1 MMPADYDYDDDRM
14 AALRSIVSAR
24 NALRHAKETLRRDV
38 GVVVVTDNK
47 DDRNSGTAARQ
58 HHEVEKSF
66 RRVRR
71 ETKRAREEALRR
83 AVKTLRK
90 ARVEEELAVKTSTA
104 VTREILGEVARGVAD
119 DSRTR
124 AFEGLASERGGVKA
138 YAEMQRVVD
147 EERRRISHLCGEIMS
162 TCEGMMEGLPR
173 DVEDVE
179 RVASGC
185 REALDA
191 WSYERARIV
200 EEDVR
205 AEEMRLRLE
214 RDALAR
220 RIDDVRALVDSV
232 IDGRLNL

>member
-1 MMPADYDYDDDRM
+1 MPAGNTDDDDRM

-38 GVVVVTDNK
+38 GVVVVTDNNNNK
-47 DDRNSGTAARQ
+47 DDDRNPGTAAR
-58 HHEVEKSF
+58 SF

-71 ETKRAREEALRR
+71 ETKRGREEALRR
-83 AVKTLRK
+83 AMKTMRK

-119 DSRTR
+119 DSRIR
-124 AFEGLASERGGVKA
+124 AFEGLANERGGVKA
-138 YAEMQRVVD
+138 YEEMQRGVD
-147 EERRRISHLCGEIMS
+147 EERRRISDLCGEIMS

-214 RDALAR
+214 RDALTR

>member
-1 MMPADYDYDDDRM
+1 MPPDYNFDDDRM
-14 AALRSIVSAR
+14 AALRSVVHAR
-24 NALRHAKETLRRDV
+24 NALRRAKETLRRDV
-38 GVVVVTDNK
+38 GVAVVTDNK
-47 DDRNSGTAARQ
+47 DDRNPGTARQ
-58 HHEVEKSF
+58 REVEKSF

-83 AVKTLRK
+83 AMKTMRK
-90 ARVEEELAVKTSTA
+90 ARVEEERAVKTSTA
-104 VTREILGEVARGVAD
+104 VTREILGEVARGIAD
-119 DSRTR
+119 DSRIC
-124 AFEGLASERGGVKA
+124 AFDGLANERGGMKA
-138 YAEMQRVVD
+138 YEEMQRVVD
-147 EERRRISHLCGEIMS
+147 EERKRILDLCGEIMS
-162 TCEGMMEGLPR
+162 MCEGMMEGLPR

-191 WSYERARIV
+191 WSFERARIV

-205 AEEMRLRLE
+205 AGMAEEMRLE

>member
-1 MMPADYDYDDDRM
+1 MPAGNTDDDDRM

-38 GVVVVTDNK
+38 GVVVVTDNNNNK
-47 DDRNSGTAARQ
+47 DDDRNPGTAA
-58 HHEVEKSF
+58 KSF

-71 ETKRAREEALRR
+71 ETKRGREEALRR
-83 AVKTLRK
+83 AMKTMRK

-119 DSRTR
+119 DSRIR
-124 AFEGLASERGGVKA
+124 AFEGLANERGGVKA
-138 YAEMQRVVD
+138 YEEMQRGVD
-147 EERRRISHLCGEIMS
+147 EERRRISDLCGEIMS

-214 RDALAR
+214 RDALTR

>member
-1 MMPADYDYDDDRM
+1 MMMPGDYTEQHDDRT
-14 AALRSIVSAR
+14 AALRSIVRAR

-38 GVVVVTDNK
+38 GVVVVTDNNNK
-47 DDRNSGTAARQ
+47 DDARNPGTAA
-58 HHEVEKSF
+58 KSF
-66 RRVRR
+66 RRARR
-71 ETKRAREEALRR
+71 ETKRRREEALRR
-83 AVKTLRK
+83 AMKTMRK

-104 VTREILGEVARGVAD
+104 VTREILGEVARGIAD
-119 DSRTR
+119 DSRIR
-124 AFEGLASERGGVKA
+124 AFEEMANERGGVKA
-138 YAEMQRVVD
+138 YEEMQRGVD
-147 EERRRISHLCGEIMS
+147 EERRRISDLCGEIMS

-191 WSYERARIV
+191 WSYERGRIV

-205 AEEMRLRLE
+205 AEEMRLRME

>member
-1 MMPADYDYDDDRM
+1 MPAGNTDDDDRM

-38 GVVVVTDNK
+38 GVVVVTDDNNK
-47 DDRNSGTAARQ
+47 VDDRNPGTAA
-58 HHEVEKSF
+58 KSF

-71 ETKRAREEALRR
+71 ETKRGREEALRR
-83 AVKTLRK
+83 AMKTMRK

-119 DSRTR
+119 DSRIR
-124 AFEGLASERGGVKA
+124 AFEGLANERGGVKA
-138 YAEMQRVVD
+138 YEEMQRGVD
-147 EERRRISHLCGEIMS
+147 EERRRISDLCGEIMS

>member
-1 MMPADYDYDDDRM
+1 MPAGNTDDDDRM

-38 GVVVVTDNK
+38 GVVVVTDNNNNNK
-47 DDRNSGTAARQ
+47 DDDRNPGTAA
-58 HHEVEKSF
+58 KSF

-71 ETKRAREEALRR
+71 ETKRGREEALRR
-83 AVKTLRK
+83 AMKTMRK

-119 DSRTR
+119 DSRIR
-124 AFEGLASERGGVKA
+124 AFEGLANERGGVMA
-138 YAEMQRVVD
+138 YEEMQRGVD
-147 EERRRISHLCGEIMS
+147 EERRRISDLCGEIMS

-214 RDALAR
+214 RDALTR

>member
-1 MMPADYDYDDDRM
+1 MPAGNTDDDDRM

-38 GVVVVTDNK
+38 GVVVVTDNNNNNK
-47 DDRNSGTAARQ
+47 DDDRNPGTAA
-58 HHEVEKSF
+58 KSF

-71 ETKRAREEALRR
+71 ETKRGREEALRR
-83 AVKTLRK
+83 AMKTMRK

-119 DSRTR
+119 DSRIR
-124 AFEGLASERGGVKA
+124 AFEGLANERGGVKA
-138 YAEMQRVVD
+138 YEEMQRGVD
-147 EERRRISHLCGEIMS
+147 EERRRISDLCGEIMS

-214 RDALAR
+214 RDALTR

>member
-1 MMPADYDYDDDRM
+1 MPAGNTDDDDRM

-38 GVVVVTDNK
+38 GVVVVTDNNNNK
-47 DDRNSGTAARQ
+47 DDDRNPGTAA
-58 HHEVEKSF
+58 KSF
-66 RRVRR
+66 RRMRR
-71 ETKRAREEALRR
+71 ETKRGREEALRR
-83 AVKTLRK
+83 AMKTMRK

-119 DSRTR
+119 DSRIR
-124 AFEGLASERGGVKA
+124 AFEGLANERGGVKA
-138 YAEMQRVVD
+138 YEEMQRGVD
-147 EERRRISHLCGEIMS
+147 EERRRISDLCGEIMS

-214 RDALAR
+214 RDALTR